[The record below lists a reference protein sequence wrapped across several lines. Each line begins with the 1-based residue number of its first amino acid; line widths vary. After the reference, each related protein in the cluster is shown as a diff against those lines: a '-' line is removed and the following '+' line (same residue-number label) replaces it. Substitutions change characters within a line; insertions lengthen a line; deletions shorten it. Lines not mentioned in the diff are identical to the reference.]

1 MKRRPKPLELHLL
14 EIYEEALRQRNWAVA
29 EHLLCAIEACAPA
42 DAPISE
48 TVAKAY
54 GVLAAEAQKS
64 RCGGTR
70 TKRH

>member
-1 MKRRPKPLELHLL
+1 MKSEFFEQRLL
-14 EIYEEALRQRNWAVA
+14 DIYLEALRQRNWAVA

-54 GVLAAEAQKS
+54 SGLAAEVQKPH
-64 RCGGTR
+64 CCGTR

>member
-1 MKRRPKPLELHLL
+1 MKRQQSLELHLL
-14 EIYEEALRQRNWAVA
+14 EVYQEALRQRNWAVA
-29 EHLLCAIEACAPA
+29 EHLLCAIETCAPA

-54 GVLAAEAQKS
+54 GVLAAEAQKP
-64 RCGGTR
+64 RCCGTR

>member
-1 MKRRPKPLELHLL
+1 MKRPKPLELHLL
-14 EIYEEALRQRNWAVA
+14 EIYQEALRRRNWVVA

-54 GVLAAEAQKS
+54 GVLAAEARKP
-64 RCGGTR
+64 CCCGTR
-70 TKRH
+70 RKRH

>member
-1 MKRRPKPLELHLL
+1 MKSELFEQRLL
-14 EIYEEALRQRNWAVA
+14 DIYQEALRQRNWAVA

-48 TVAKAY
+48 TVAKADR
-54 GVLAAEAQKS
+54 GLAAEAQNTH
-64 RCGGTR
+64 CCGTR

>member
-1 MKRRPKPLELHLL
+1 MKSPKPLELHLL
-14 EIYEEALRQRNWAVA
+14 EIYQEALRQRNWAVA

-54 GVLAAEAQKS
+54 GILVVEAQKP
-64 RCGGTR
+64 RCCGTR
-70 TKRH
+70 TKCH

>member
-1 MKRRPKPLELHLL
+1 MKRPKPLELHLL
-14 EIYEEALRQRNWAVA
+14 EIYQEALRQRNWAVA

-42 DAPISE
+42 DAPVSE

-54 GVLAAEAQKS
+54 GVLAAEAQKP
-64 RCGGTR
+64 RCCGTR

>member
-1 MKRRPKPLELHLL
+1 MKSELFEQRLL
-14 EIYEEALRQRNWAVA
+14 DIYQEALRQRNWAVA

-42 DAPISE
+42 DEPISE

-54 GVLAAEAQKS
+54 GVLAAEAQEP
-64 RCGGTR
+64 RCCGTR